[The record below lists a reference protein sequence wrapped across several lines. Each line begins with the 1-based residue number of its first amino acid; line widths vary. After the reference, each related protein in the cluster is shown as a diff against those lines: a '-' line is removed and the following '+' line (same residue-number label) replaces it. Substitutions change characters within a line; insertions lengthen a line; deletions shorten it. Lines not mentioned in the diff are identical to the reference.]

1 MPAEPQGEDAMAER
15 EEIAQLVRDLT
26 EIKAAVG
33 RNRAILREMVEGKN
47 FELYILVTGVAIATI
62 SLLFVG
68 AADRYGSVSAA
79 PLVLRLGLC
88 LLVAFASIGIV
99 LWKWLVLRKAAS
111 RIDLKLM
118 PWSVIGGFY
127 RESFL
132 PALLP
137 MLLVTGGA
145 IAYLLITR
153 HAYFVIGTVAIA
165 AGIMLNDVSSRLRTR
180 EYYFFGFWLF
190 ASGAASLFLNRIP
203 GGVWCAISFGG
214 ACLAFVVATEI
225 LKWARGS
232 RKRERE

>member
-1 MPAEPQGEDAMAER
+1 MAER
-15 EEIAQLVRDLT
+15 EQIAQLVRDLT

-47 FELYILVTGVAIATI
+47 FELYILVMGVAIAAI
-62 SLLFVG
+62 SLLFTAVADHFG
-68 AADRYGSVSAA
+68 AVSAA
-79 PLVLRLGLC
+79 PLALRLGLY
-88 LLVAFASIGIV
+88 LLVAVASVGIV

-145 IAYLLITR
+145 IAYLLLSGR
-153 HAYFVIGTVAIA
+153 SSLVIGTIAIA
-165 AGIMLNDVSSRLRTR
+165 AGIILNDLSSRLRTR
-180 EYYFFGFWLF
+180 EYYPFGFWLF
-190 ASGAASLFLNRIP
+190 VSGAASLFLNRIP
-203 GGVWCAISFGG
+203 AGVWCAVSFGG
-214 ACLAFVVATEI
+214 ACFAFFVAAQAA
-225 LKWARGS
+225 KRGERS
-232 RKRERE
+232 RRMGGE

>member
-1 MPAEPQGEDAMAER
+1 MAER

-47 FELYILVTGVAIATI
+47 FELYILVMGVAIATI
-62 SLLFVG
+62 SLLFTG

-79 PLVLRLGLC
+79 PPALRLGLY
-88 LLVAFASIGIV
+88 LLVAAASVGIV

-111 RIDLKLM
+111 RIDLKLL

-137 MLLVTGGA
+137 MLLVTAGA
-145 IAYLLITR
+145 VAYLLLIGR
-153 HAYFVIGTVAIA
+153 SYFVIGTVAIA
-165 AGIMLNDVSSRLRTR
+165 SGIVLNDLSSRLRTR
-180 EYYFFGFWLF
+180 EYYLFGFWLF

-214 ACLAFVVATEI
+214 ACFAFVVAAEI
-225 LKWARGS
+225 SMWARGS